1 MSGEQPNPS
10 DAEQQPKPTE
20 SAGSTPAFDRFVDGQ
35 VALDGELGS
44 TIEPPVDLAEGQ
56 RPSRKSAW
64 LAMGAVAVAL
74 GLLWL
79 APGISEQDAVQDPSA
94 VSGDRGYAND
104 EADAEADALAKGKPA
119 PLQFTMKDMN
129 GIDVKLAS
137 FKGKVIL
144 LNFWAT
150 WCGPCRAEIPDL
162 VALQQ
167 QYSNDVVVLGVS
179 IDDPLSKLKPYA
191 TEMHMNYPVLVGKDR
206 QDVQDAFGPLW
217 GIPVS
222 VFVDRD
228 GNVWKRHSGI
238 ASKEQFEREIKALL

>member
-1 MSGEQPNPS
+1 M
-10 DAEQQPKPTE
+10 DEQQPLQPETE
-20 SAGSTPAFDRFVDGQ
+20 QRHADADSVPAFDRFVEGQ
-35 VALDGELGS
+35 THLDSEIGQS
-44 TIEPPVDLAEGQ
+44 IEPA

-64 LAMGAVAVAL
+64 LAMAAVAIAL

-79 APGISEQDAVQDPSA
+79 APGVGHDTAQEPPAA
-94 VSGDRGYAND
+94 GSGDGATDSASAAYQDQTSAD
-104 EADAEADALAKGKPA
+104 ELAVGKPA

-129 GIDVKLAS
+129 GVDVRLAS

-150 WCGPCRAEIPDL
+150 WCGPCREEIPSL
-162 VALQQ
+162 VQLQQ
-167 QYSNDVVVLGVS
+167 RYGDQLVVLGVS
-179 IDDPLSKLKPYA
+179 IDDPLNKLKPYA

-206 QDVQDAFGPLW
+206 QDVQDAFGPLF

-228 GNVWKRHSGI
+228 GKIWKRHSGI
-238 ASKEQFEREIKALL
+238 ASEEQFEREIKALL